1 MNQTTELTFSF
12 RVPGCGI
19 ASALAGLAIAAQ
31 IEKLLS
37 ENGCVLRF
45 TGIYPT
51 LSEPVTGETADAA
64 EAATQKRIAEGATA
78 LSAGYG
84 ASAELAPT
92 EATPAPEPEKSKR
105 RAKAEPA
112 KAPEPEKQPE
122 KQPEPPQA
130 AATPAPDPA
139 NGIICC
145 EKLAGIHRA
154 GRSAAAVAF
163 MPQWNGV
170 TEAITAAGYSGVTAI
185 KAALGD
191 PKTAAQAA
199 ADVTAILA
207 VCEQSLADLE
217 ATIAAKK
224 AKADADDLD

>member
-1 MNQTTELTFSF
+1 MTPTTEIILSF
-12 RVPGCGI
+12 RVPGTDV
-19 ASALAGLAIAAQ
+19 AAALAGLAVAAQ

-37 ENGCVLRF
+37 DNGCAMQLS
-45 TGIYPT
+45 GIYPRT
-51 LSEPVTGETADAA
+51 ARWGETATEGDCA
-64 EAATQKRIAEGATA
+64 ERAICVNPETP
-78 LSAGYG
+78 
-84 ASAELAPT
+84 APA
-92 EATPAPEPEKSKR
+92 EATPAPEPEKPKR
-105 RAKAEPA
+105 TRTPKESPPAAKEPEA
-112 KAPEPEKQPE
+112 PAPQPEPEKQPE
-122 KQPEPPQA
+122 APQA
-130 AATPAPDPA
+130 AATPAADPA

-145 EKLAGIHRA
+145 EKLHVIHRA
-154 GRSAAAVAF
+154 GRSAAATAS

-170 TEAITAAGYSGVTAI
+170 TEAITAAGYVGVTAI

-224 AKADADDLD
+224 AKTDADDLP